1 MSSYAV
7 MGHRHL
13 FGASQTFE
21 GNHAQSW
28 NNMNMEQP
36 NMQLAR
42 GSSVENGTYFYP
54 VENVAVNGAH
64 YASHWTAPRSSEY
77 VPLGHNDVLPHCQP
91 NVAGLSQDSFVHA
104 PNMGTFRAS
113 TENYACHGSSS
124 SSSLSNYN
132 GHVPYGVDGGFIDLT
147 ADGGRGHLKRKS
159 PVIPSLCER
168 GSSSRYYCPG
178 SGSSSAPPVS
188 SELQLDEP
196 DIDSLHAP
204 WDHLSANGDYTYNG
218 PNSLSIRG
226 EGPLRNVRS
235 RYGVEL
241 DTNVSRAHMPTNPHN
256 FIYTSNPVEHSRVV
270 DLQGQSNGLT
280 CDWSH
285 TTVPPAHGR
294 MSMPG
299 GYRDGPNQSFGGSS
313 TVGSPIETGGS
324 DFISRRNSILRQGH
338 LGSSSQPLR
347 SVRSISS
354 QRSSRDPRPSSS
366 GLRSLQVG
374 PSEERLPSVAD
385 GYSRHPRPLSAIGW
399 RNNDGARRSRVST
412 ERFRSFPD
420 EGSGHDQLE
429 YEGFM
434 IADRS
439 GFYASRSVFDEHRDL
454 RLDIDNMGYEELLAL
469 GERIG
474 NVSTGLSEDSIA
486 KCLKETVQYSSEKF
500 QDQSRC
506 VICLEEY
513 QNMDYMGALK
523 TCGHDYHAGCIRKWL
538 SMKNLCPI
546 CKAPALDEGMKQA

>member
-1 MSSYAV
+1 VSSYAV

-13 FGASQTFE
+13 FSASQTFE

-28 NNMNMEQP
+28 NNVNMEQP
-36 NMQLAR
+36 SMQL
-42 GSSVENGTYFYP
+42 EN
-54 VENVAVNGAH
+54 AVNGVH

-77 VPLGHNDVLPHCQP
+77 VPLGHNDVSPHCQP
-91 NVAGLSQDSFVHA
+91 NVVGLSQDSFVHA
-104 PNMGTFRAS
+104 PNIGTFRPS

-124 SSSLSNYN
+124 SSSNYN
-132 GHVPYGVDGGFIDLT
+132 GHAPYGVDGGFIDLM

-188 SELQLDEP
+188 SELRLDEP
-196 DIDSLHAP
+196 DIDSLHTP
-204 WDHLSANGDYTYNG
+204 WDHLSASGDYTYNG

-226 EGPLRNVRS
+226 EGPSRNVRS

-241 DTNVSRAHMPTNPHN
+241 DTNVSRTHVPTNPHN

-270 DLQGQSNGLT
+270 DLQGQSNGPT

-294 MSMPG
+294 MLISG
-299 GYRDGPNQSFGGSS
+299 GYRDGTNQSFGGSS
-313 TVGSPIETGGS
+313 AVGSPLETGGS
-324 DFISRRNSILRQGH
+324 DFISRRNPTVRQGH

-354 QRSSRDPRPSSS
+354 QRSSRDPRASSS
-366 GLRSLQVG
+366 SLRPLQVG

-385 GYSRHPRPLSAIGW
+385 GYSRHPRPPSATGW
-399 RNNDGARRSRVST
+399 RNNDGVRRSRVST

-454 RLDIDNMGYEELLAL
+454 RLDIDNMSYEELLAL

-474 NVSTGLSEDSIA
+474 NVNTGLSEDSIA
-486 KCLKETVQYSSEKF
+486 KCLTETVQYSSGKF

-513 QNMDYMGALK
+513 QNMDDVGALK

-538 SMKNLCPI
+538 SMKNSCPI
-546 CKAPALDEGMKQA
+546 CKAPGLDEDMKPT